1 MNFNMVTQFLRIYKV
16 GVVYMIEKVGKGQ
29 RQSECTGPNQG
40 CIQVHR
46 QVYGWGEVDAQV
58 YEVDAQVHHTGQK
71 KQNVQVRMCM
81 SKTAQDTK
89 NTHKTQRKLTTIP
102 IPSKQTNGNKKKTQ
116 NAAARAKPPQQTK
129 QTKCRTNKQ
138 M

>member
-1 MNFNMVTQFLRIYKV
+1 M
-16 GVVYMIEKVGKGQ
+16 
-29 RQSECTGPNQG
+29 
-40 CIQVHR
+40 
-46 QVYGWGEVDAQV
+46 DAQV

-89 NTHKTQRKLTTIP
+89 NTHKTQRKLTKIP

-129 QTKCRTNKQ
+129 PTKCRTNNQISKSSNRAPEKTTKKATEV
-138 M
+138 